1 MWNNKQIQVPPQ
13 GIELKIKKTKQNKIK
28 NHITIFAKN

>member
-13 GIELKIKKTKQNKIK
+13 GIELKIKKKQNKIK
-28 NHITIFAKN
+28 NNITIFAKN